1 VINGAISLIFAPII
15 FLFLFYEW
23 RNTPHQPFEQDQFLI
38 RMVDHRG
45 WIDPFFSRV
54 DETWLVMM

>member
-1 VINGAISLIFAPII
+1 VSISIRITPFVP
-15 FLFLFYEW
+15 FLFNEW

-38 RMVDHRG
+38 RMVDHWCG
-45 WIDPFFSRV
+45 IDPFFSRV